1 MKESAEKYLEH
12 LDKIF
17 KVEPR
22 YFTHSKED
30 EYPPFHS
37 FTYRDIPD
45 KGMITGFTSGVSF
58 VEQHEESNVRPEL
71 MICVDTEDD
80 IWVLALAD
88 IGYQHRG
95 EYHFKPGDT
104 INFNS
109 KISEESEMS
118 SFFVWHQNVIN
129 EEYEVICL
137 PDWHIK
143 ILQLFPVHDDERL
156 LIHEHGPDWLFELVD
171 DPCDIKR
178 ESVASKFKT

>member
-37 FTYRDIPD
+37 FTYRDIPE
-45 KGMITGFTSGVSF
+45 KGMVTGFTSGVSF
-58 VEQHEESNVRPEL
+58 VEQPDESNVRPEL

-95 EYHFKPGDT
+95 EYHFQPGDT

-129 EEYEVICL
+129 EKYEIICL

-156 LIHEHGPDWLFELVD
+156 LIHEHGPEWLFELVE

-178 ESVASKFKT
+178 DSVASKFKT